1 MKFWVAL
8 LSCVALCAAVD
19 GQTPPQKTSENCTIQ
34 GQIVQQPGAVPIRKA
49 QIELSATGDDASDES
64 GYKTVTDAD
73 GRFRI
78 ENIKPGSYRLS
89 YGHAGFVDAEKRHH
103 GSGML
108 LSLTPGQEVK
118 DLLLHVAPAAVI
130 TAKVVDGDGDPLA
143 SIEVLAIAYGGLS
156 HGTPS
161 SRPLNNVGQCSS
173 DDLGECRISDLPAG
187 RYLVA
192 ARPRFGSPEP
202 LRVNNDDRDAT
213 AYTTTYYPGTTEKG
227 MAVPIELHPGD
238 EALVKI
244 APATTPTFHMHG
256 RVTGLPTW
264 AGSEG
269 AQVFLQPQNDENDFP
284 FKTAKLD
291 KSGAFDIEGVLPG
304 SYTIFVL
311 PSVARNILELQDP
324 SGPQVMVMDQT
335 VTVDTTDVD
344 DLRLMPIANGQI
356 RGRFRTETGQK
367 LDWTQL
373 TVFFYTEEAMQSTGL
388 FSVGTGPLTANP
400 KGDGSF
406 ETLAVAGTYRV
417 WVVSSNK
424 SLQDYYMRAVNLGG
438 KDVSDPGFRVG
449 GASDSLEIVLSAN
462 GATIEGIVAAEKD
475 QAVSDVHV
483 VCIPDANRRKRRDLY
498 QDVRTDAKGHFKLRG
513 LNPGEYT
520 VFALD
525 DDVDGIEE
533 MMDPEF
539 IRKHEGSGKT
549 LKVEEGDRKS
559 VVLKLDV
566 TND

>member
-1 MKFWVAL
+1 MKLWVAL

-34 GQIVQQPGAVPIRKA
+34 GQIVQQPGAVPIRKV
-49 QIELSATGDDASDES
+49 QIGLSSTGDDATDES

-78 ENIKPGSYRLS
+78 ENIKPGNYRLS
-89 YGHAGFVDAEKRHH
+89 FGHAGFVDAEKRHH

-130 TAKVVDGDGDPLA
+130 TAKVLDGDGDPLA
-143 SIEVLAIAYGGLS
+143 RVEVLAIAYGGRS
-156 HGTPS
+156 HGTARNRAS
-161 SRPLNNVGQCSS
+161 NNVGGCSS

-187 RYLVA
+187 KYLIA
-192 ARPRFGSPEP
+192 AQPRFGFPEP
-202 LRVNNDDRDAT
+202 LRLNNEGKDASV
-213 AYTTTYYPGTTEKG
+213 YTTTYYPGTADKG
-227 MAVPIELHPGD
+227 IAVPIELHPGD
-238 EALVKI
+238 EAPVKI
-244 APATTPTFHMHG
+244 ALATTRTFHMHG

-269 AQVFLQPQNDENDFP
+269 AQVFLQPQNDENDFDI
-284 FKTAKLD
+284 KTAKLD

-304 SYTIFVL
+304 SYSIFVV
-311 PSVARNILELQDP
+311 PSVARSFLELQDP
-324 SGPQVMVMDQT
+324 SGPQVMRMDQT

-344 DLRLMPIANGQI
+344 DLRLMPIANGLI

-367 LDWTQL
+367 IDWSQL
-373 TVFFYTEEAMQSTGL
+373 TALFYTEEAVQSTGS
-388 FSVGTGPLTANP
+388 FAFGNP
-400 KGDGSF
+400 AKVKRDGSF
-406 ETLAVAGTYRV
+406 ETLAFSGTYRV
-417 WVVSSNK
+417 WVTSSSK
-424 SLQDYYMRAVNLGG
+424 ALQDYFVKAVNLGG

-449 GASDSLEIVLSAN
+449 GASGSLEIVLSAN
-462 GATIEGIVAAEKD
+462 GATIEGIVAGEKD

-498 QDVRTDAKGHFKLRG
+498 QDVRTDAKGRFKLRG

-520 VFALD
+520 VFAVD

-566 TND
+566 AND

>member
-49 QIELSATGDDASDES
+49 QIGLSSTGDGATDES

-78 ENIKPGSYRLS
+78 ENIKPGSYRLY

-130 TAKVVDGDGDPLA
+130 AAKVVDGDGDPLA
-143 SIEVLAIAYGGLS
+143 RVDVLAIAYSGPS
-156 HGTPS
+156 HDTPRY
-161 SRPLNNVGQCSS
+161 RPLNNVGQCSS
-173 DDLGECRISDLPAG
+173 DDLGECRVSDLPAG
-187 RYLVA
+187 RYLIA
-192 ARPRFGSPEP
+192 AQPTFGFPEP
-202 LRVNNDDRDAT
+202 LRLNPDKDAPVY
-213 AYTTTYYPGTTEKG
+213 ATTYYPGTIDKG
-227 MAVPIELHPGD
+227 MAVPIEVHAGD
-238 EALVKI
+238 ESPVKI
-244 APATTPTFHMHG
+244 ALATTRTFHVRG
-256 RVTGLPTW
+256 RVIDLPSW
-264 AGSEG
+264 AGSERDE
-269 AQVFLQPQNDENDFP
+269 VFLRSQNDENDFHL
-284 FKTAKLD
+284 KTGDLD
-291 KSGAFDIEGVLPG
+291 KNGAFDIEGVLPG
-304 SYTIFVL
+304 SYSIFVV
-311 PSVARNILELQDP
+311 PSVTRSILELQDP
-324 SGPQVMVMDQT
+324 SGPQVMRMDQT

-344 DLRLMPIANGQI
+344 DLRLMPIANGLI
-356 RGRFRTETGQK
+356 RGHFRTETGQK
-367 LDWTQL
+367 IDWSQL
-373 TVFFYTEEAMQSTGL
+373 TALFYTEEAVQSTG
-388 FSVGTGPLTANP
+388 SVAFGNP
-400 KGDGSF
+400 AKPKRDGSF
-406 ETLAVAGTYRV
+406 ETLAFAGTYRV
-417 WVVSSNK
+417 WVTSSSK
-424 SLQDYYMRAVNLGG
+424 ALQDYFVKAVNLGG

-462 GATIEGIVAAEKD
+462 GATIEGVVTTGKD
-475 QAVSDVHV
+475 QAASDVHV
-483 VCIPDANRRKRRDLY
+483 VCIPDTNRRKRRDLY
-498 QDVRTDAKGHFKLRG
+498 QDVRTDAKGRFKLRG

-539 IRKHEGSGKT
+539 IRKHEGSAKT

-566 TND
+566 AND

>member
-1 MKFWVAL
+1 MRFWVAL
-8 LSCVALCAAVD
+8 LSCVVLCAVFY
-19 GQTPPQKTSENCTIQ
+19 GQTPPQTTLENCTIQ

-64 GYKTVTDAD
+64 GYRTVTDAD

-89 YGHAGFVDAEKRHH
+89 FGHAGFVDAEKRHH

-108 LSLTPGQEVK
+108 LSLTHGQEIK

-143 SIEVLAIAYGGLS
+143 RVEVLAIAYGSPSL
-156 HGTPS
+156 GTPR
-161 SRPLNNVGQCSS
+161 SRLLNNVGQCSS

-192 ARPRFGSPEP
+192 AQPRFGSPEP
-202 LRVNNDDRDAT
+202 LGVNNDDRHAA
-213 AYTTTYYPGTTEKG
+213 AYATTYYPGTTEKG
-227 MAVPIELHPGD
+227 MAVPIELHLGD
-238 EALVKI
+238 EAPVKI
-244 APATTPTFHMHG
+244 ALATTRTFHMHG
-256 RVTGLPTW
+256 RVTSLPTW
-264 AGSEG
+264 VGSEG
-269 AQVFLQPQNDENDFP
+269 AQIFLQPQNDENDFD

-304 SYTIFVL
+304 SYSVFVV
-311 PSVARNILELQDP
+311 PSVARSILELQDP
-324 SGPQVMVMDQT
+324 SGPQVMRMDPT

-356 RGRFRTETGQK
+356 RGRFRTETDQK
-367 LDWTQL
+367 IDWTQL
-373 TVFFYTEEAMQSTGL
+373 TVFFYTEEATQSTGL
-388 FSVGTGPLTANP
+388 FSLGTGPLPA
-400 KGDGSF
+400 KVQRDGSF

-417 WVVSSNK
+417 WITSSSK
-424 SLQDYYMRAVNLGG
+424 ALQDYFVKAVDLGG

-449 GASDSLEIVLSAN
+449 GASDSLDIVLSAN
-462 GATIEGIVAAEKD
+462 GATVEGIVTADKD
-475 QAVSDVHV
+475 QVVSDVHV
-483 VCIPDANRRKRRDLY
+483 VCIPNATRRKRRDLY
-498 QDVRTDAKGHFKLRG
+498 QDVRTDAKGRFKLRG

-549 LKVEEGDRKS
+549 LKVEEGDHKS
-559 VVLKLDV
+559 VVLKLTV